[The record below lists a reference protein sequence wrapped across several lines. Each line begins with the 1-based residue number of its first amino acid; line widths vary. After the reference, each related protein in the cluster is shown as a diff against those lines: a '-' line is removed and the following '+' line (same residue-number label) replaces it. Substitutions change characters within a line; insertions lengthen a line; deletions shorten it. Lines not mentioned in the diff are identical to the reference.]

1 MTRRASP
8 PSAVARRRASPVAS
22 ATRETACRRVCASR
36 GDNNAHPP
44 EELDYIRVYTTI
56 IHGLAQAKTTLCQQ
70 IPTRVTQGTGL
81 PNQHVKPP
89 AWMLEAQ
96 TERRSGDHSAT
107 LAKHQNAIR
116 HPSHRGPPLGQSWKP
131 AGGALERWWPCERG
145 LLNTLLCQS
154 YPNASFLLTKESLQC
169 FICLTISSVACVRKN
184 GRLVNE
190 APSAATSHEPWWT
203 TRLRPAGHCAAAMPQ
218 PRPAGDSW

>member
-1 MTRRASP
+1 MRIVILTRIHFRAQYSQL
-8 PSAVARRRASPVAS
+8 VLKK
-22 ATRETACRRVCASR
+22 TC
-36 GDNNAHPP
+36 
-44 EELDYIRVYTTI
+44 
-56 IHGLAQAKTTLCQQ
+56 AQASSPAVRTSAGGPGRGGSRLLYKYIQYDN
-70 IPTRVTQGTGL
+70 TRLGTGENHPL
-81 PNQHVKPP
+81 PTDPDKSDAGHRPP
-89 AWMLEAQ
+89 KSTCQAAGLDARSADRAQ
-96 TERRSGDHSAT
+96 KWRPFPAT
-107 LAKHQNAIR
+107 LAKRQNATR
-116 HPSHRGPPLGQSWKP
+116 HPSHRGPPPGQSWKP
-131 AGGALERWWPCERG
+131 AGGALERWWCERS
-145 LLNTLLCQS
+145 LLNTLLRQS

>member
-1 MTRRASP
+1 MSQTEIAARGRARAPRGARGAKAEAPLYCVRDRALKFIHDDNTR
-8 PSAVARRRASPVAS
+8 
-22 ATRETACRRVCASR
+22 
-36 GDNNAHPP
+36 
-44 EELDYIRVYTTI
+44 L
-56 IHGLAQAKTTLCQQ
+56 
-70 IPTRVTQGTGL
+70 GTGENHPL
-81 PNQHVKPP
+81 PTDPDKSDAGHRPP
-89 AWMLEAQ
+89 KSTCQAAGLDARSADRAQ
-96 TERRSGDHSAT
+96 KWRPFPAT
-107 LAKHQNAIR
+107 LAKRQNATR
-116 HPSHRGPPLGQSWKP
+116 HPSHRGPPPGQSWKP

-203 TRLRPAGHCAAAMPQ
+203 PRLRPAGRCAAAMPQ